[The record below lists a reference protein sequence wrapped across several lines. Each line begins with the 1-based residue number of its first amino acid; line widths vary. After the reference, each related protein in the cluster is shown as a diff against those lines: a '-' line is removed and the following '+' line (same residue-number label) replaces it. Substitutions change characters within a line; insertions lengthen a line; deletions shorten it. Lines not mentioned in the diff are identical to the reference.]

1 MYAGID
7 TDMKDQQ
14 LHQLQCL
21 NRYFETVAVTRN
33 NVPHMAHT
41 KKASNGLSLMV
52 SIFSIIRSLV
62 KSMVQWCNGA
72 MVQPAAWRPLTDL
85 TVELRQPLS
94 DSEGAHWHPEWVA
107 WAAPSRHITT
117 YHDIS

>member
-1 MYAGID
+1 MHPGID

-21 NRYFETVAVTRN
+21 NREFEAVAVTRN
-33 NVPHMAHT
+33 NVPKKWHT
-41 KKASNGLSLMV
+41 PHASNGLSLMV

-72 MVQPAAWRPLTDL
+72 TSSNQQRGVAA
-85 TVELRQPLS
+85 
-94 DSEGAHWHPEWVA
+94 DSGAK
-107 WAAPSRHITT
+107 AATIGFRRS
-117 YHDIS
+117 SLAS